1 MAIVNKQE
9 IIKRFIE
16 KLRLD
21 PGMERIPMQIA
32 DKILPVIDISERGEF
47 KQIFDNS
54 ANDSS
59 KSFTVPL
66 GHRWE
71 VEYVH
76 ILFIASADVGTRN
89 VVVRILSDGVGSDL
103 LYEGEMEVQPVASG
117 TENCMWSYRCATSDN
132 SLSRY
137 VFQHFPKHVLSG
149 QTIEVIDRQ
158 AIANTA
164 DDMTVSINFR
174 EMSSEA

>member
-1 MAIVNKQE
+1 MATVNKQE

-21 PGMERIPMQIA
+21 PGRESIA
-32 DKILPVIDISERGEF
+32 MKVGETLLPVIDVSERGEF

-59 KSFTVPL
+59 KTFTVPL

-76 ILFIASADVGTRN
+76 ILYIASADVGTRN
-89 VVVRILSDGVGSDL
+89 VVIRINDGSDL

-174 EMSSEA
+174 EMSMEA